1 MVTDGQLRAARALL
15 GWSQN
20 KLAIFSG
27 LPKPLIARIELSM
40 AAVETHSESRDKLIV
55 ALEAAGVEF
64 LNGSYPGVKIRGGG
78 IVTKLSAD
86 ASV

>member
-27 LPKPLIARIELSM
+27 LSKPLIARFELSM
-40 AAVETHSESRDKLIV
+40 APIDTHGESRDKLIV

-78 IVTKLSAD
+78 MVTKLAVD
-86 ASV
+86 AAV